1 MYYKFIGLFVYLF
14 LDKIFKNN
22 LKFTMDSTRI
32 LELISYTLPTIIM
45 AFVAYSF
52 FELYTKNENAKRNY
66 LIKKNTKPDTL
77 SLRLQAYERMTLFLE
92 RINPSQLLVRIAPIS
107 ENKIDYQ
114 NFVIAQIEQEYEH
127 NLAQQIYVSEEC
139 WSAIT
144 TSKNTTIQMI
154 LLAAKNEKI
163 NDAHQ
168 LREFIL
174 NDLLTKP
181 SPSSVALAFLK
192 NEVGQLW

>member
-1 MYYKFIGLFVYLF
+1 MVYSLIC
-14 LDKIFKNN
+14 LRIKIKNN
-22 LKFTMDSTRI
+22 FKFTMDSTRI
-32 LELISYTLPTIIM
+32 IELISYSLPTLIM

-66 LIKKNTKPDTL
+66 LIKKESKPDTL

-92 RINPSQLLVRIAPIS
+92 RINPSQLLVRITPIS
-107 ENKIDYQ
+107 ENKTDYQ
-114 NFVIAQIEQEYEH
+114 NYVIAQIEQEYEH
-127 NLAQQIYVSEEC
+127 NLTQQIYVSEEC
-139 WSAIT
+139 WSGIT
-144 TSKNTTIQMI
+144 TAKNATIQMI

-163 NDAHQ
+163 TDANQ
-168 LREFIL
+168 LREIIL

-192 NEVGQLW
+192 NEVSQLW

>member
-1 MYYKFIGLFVYLF
+1 
-14 LDKIFKNN
+14 
-22 LKFTMDSTRI
+22 MDSTRI
-32 LELISYTLPTIIM
+32 IELISYSLPTLIM

-52 FELYTKNENAKRNY
+52 FELYTKNENAKRKY
-66 LIKKNTKPDTL
+66 LLQKESKPDTL

-107 ENKIDYQ
+107 DDKIDYQ

-144 TSKNTTIQMI
+144 TAKNTTIQII
-154 LLAAKNEKI
+154 LLATKNEKI
-163 NDAHQ
+163 TDANQ
-168 LREFIL
+168 LREIIL

-181 SPSSVALAFLK
+181 SPSTIALAFLK
-192 NEVGQLW
+192 NEVFQLW

>member
-1 MYYKFIGLFVYLF
+1 
-14 LDKIFKNN
+14 
-22 LKFTMDSTRI
+22 MDSTRI
-32 LELISYTLPTIIM
+32 IELISYSLPTLIM
-45 AFVAYSF
+45 AFIAYSF
-52 FELYTKNENAKRNY
+52 FELYTKNENAKRKY
-66 LIKKNTKPDTL
+66 LLQKESKPDTL

-107 ENKIDYQ
+107 DDKIDYQ

-144 TSKNTTIQMI
+144 TAKNTTIQI
-154 LLAAKNEKI
+154 IFLATKNEKI
-163 NDAHQ
+163 TDANQ
-168 LREFIL
+168 LREIIL

-181 SPSSVALAFLK
+181 SPSTIALAFLK
-192 NEVGQLW
+192 NEVFQLW